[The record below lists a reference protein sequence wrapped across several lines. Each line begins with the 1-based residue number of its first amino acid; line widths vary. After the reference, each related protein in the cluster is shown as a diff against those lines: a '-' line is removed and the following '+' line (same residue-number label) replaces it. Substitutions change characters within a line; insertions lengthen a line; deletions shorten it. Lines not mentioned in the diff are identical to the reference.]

1 MYKVNVQLNVSTC
14 IVFAMLLFFSAC
26 SNKQKVEVKNA
37 QGVVVESYFVDKK
50 KPELKIGV
58 YHKFYD
64 DGKMLEE
71 SHFTDGK
78 LNGKRTLY
86 HPNGKIMQTENYVDN
101 KYDGAFTIYYEDGS
115 LQQEGTYKDNMMNG
129 VVKNYFKSPKNKVKE
144 EISMKDNHV
153 NGIYKEYYDNGNIYA
168 MGTKK
173 EIMEDIDVFDGEV
186 QIFDSLVNNKLIR
199 KLQFEN
205 GRQISKEE
213 IK

>member
-1 MYKVNVQLNVSTC
+1 
-14 IVFAMLLFFSAC
+14 MLLFFTAC

-129 VVKNYFKSPKNKVKE
+129 V
-144 EISMKDNHV
+144 
-153 NGIYKEYYDNGNIYA
+153 
-168 MGTKK
+168 
-173 EIMEDIDVFDGEV
+173 
-186 QIFDSLVNNKLIR
+186 
-199 KLQFEN
+199 
-205 GRQISKEE
+205 
-213 IK
+213 

>member
-1 MYKVNVQLNVSTC
+1 
-14 IVFAMLLFFSAC
+14 
-26 SNKQKVEVKNA
+26 
-37 QGVVVESYFVDKK
+37 
-50 KPELKIGV
+50 
-58 YHKFYD
+58 
-64 DGKMLEE
+64 
-71 SHFTDGK
+71 
-78 LNGKRTLY
+78 
-86 HPNGKIMQTENYVDN
+86 
-101 KYDGAFTIYYEDGS
+101 
-115 LQQEGTYKDNMMNG
+115 YKDNMMNG